1 MQTQTQIPGQAPG
14 QAGRGQQQNG
24 NATNTSGFQSTWQR
38 WEQDTGL
45 RRHVVDNM

>member
-1 MQTQTQIPGQAPG
+1 MQTHTQIPGQAPG

-24 NATNTSGFQSTWQR
+24 NATNTPGLQSTWQR
-38 WEQDTGL
+38 WDQDFGL